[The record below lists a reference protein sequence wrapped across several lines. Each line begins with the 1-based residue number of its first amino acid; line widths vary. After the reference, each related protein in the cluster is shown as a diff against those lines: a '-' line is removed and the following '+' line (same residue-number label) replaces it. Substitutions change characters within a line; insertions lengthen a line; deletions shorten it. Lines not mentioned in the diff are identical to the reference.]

1 MELKKIIESKSFSF
15 DYDRYA
21 RNLDFPTSLVVYLE
35 TVFSPNLNRVIQK
48 NLPTIEKIY
57 ADAGKTFV
65 YLPALLLEMTDLLP
79 YFKPLAVIDETVTS
93 QNITPIVTT
102 KLFAELNISTDC
114 QGGML
119 LTRTGNGNTMTLTP
133 LMVKGFTMKAFL
145 IEHASLSKI
154 WDNRKYSTVLT
165 DDRWPDMD
173 DTPSKDPELHFN
185 EDIARIV
192 SEIDERIRYL
202 KEKGLFHL
210 LSETIAPMLL
220 PQLSRL
226 HITDDYRIFLPDY
239 RNMEIK
245 MNPLSKTVYFLFL
258 CNPWGISL
266 NSLSYYHCELTE
278 IYRLVSG
285 QSNLDDM
292 AESIRRL
299 ADPSDNSIYEKC
311 SRIKRAFLQDLSD
324 DIAKNYYVFGEIN
337 EPKRISLSRSLVE
350 IPDAL
355 KNISNDQRITR
366 QNMDIIS
373 ALIKGIPNI

>member
-1 MELKKIIESKSFSF
+1 M
-15 DYDRYA
+15 
-21 RNLDFPTSLVVYLE
+21 
-35 TVFSPNLNRVIQK
+35 
-48 NLPTIEKIY
+48 
-57 ADAGKTFV
+57 
-65 YLPALLLEMTDLLP
+65 LP

-285 QSNLDDM
+285 RSNLDDM

-299 ADPSDNSIYEKC
+299 ADPVRQFYLREMFTYQ
-311 SRIKRAFLQDLSD
+311 A
-324 DIAKNYYVFGEIN
+324 
-337 EPKRISLSRSLVE
+337 SLF
-350 IPDAL
+350 
-355 KNISNDQRITR
+355 TR
-366 QNMDIIS
+366 FV
-373 ALIKGIPNI
+373 G

>member
-1 MELKKIIESKSFSF
+1 
-15 DYDRYA
+15 
-21 RNLDFPTSLVVYLE
+21 
-35 TVFSPNLNRVIQK
+35 
-48 NLPTIEKIY
+48 
-57 ADAGKTFV
+57 
-65 YLPALLLEMTDLLP
+65 
-79 YFKPLAVIDETVTS
+79 
-93 QNITPIVTT
+93 
-102 KLFAELNISTDC
+102 
-114 QGGML
+114 
-119 LTRTGNGNTMTLTP
+119 
-133 LMVKGFTMKAFL
+133 MKAFL

-285 QSNLDDM
+285 RSNLDDM

>member
-1 MELKKIIESKSFSF
+1 
-15 DYDRYA
+15 
-21 RNLDFPTSLVVYLE
+21 
-35 TVFSPNLNRVIQK
+35 
-48 NLPTIEKIY
+48 
-57 ADAGKTFV
+57 
-65 YLPALLLEMTDLLP
+65 
-79 YFKPLAVIDETVTS
+79 
-93 QNITPIVTT
+93 
-102 KLFAELNISTDC
+102 
-114 QGGML
+114 
-119 LTRTGNGNTMTLTP
+119 
-133 LMVKGFTMKAFL
+133 
-145 IEHASLSKI
+145 
-154 WDNRKYSTVLT
+154 
-165 DDRWPDMD
+165 
-173 DTPSKDPELHFN
+173 
-185 EDIARIV
+185 
-192 SEIDERIRYL
+192 
-202 KEKGLFHL
+202 
-210 LSETIAPMLL
+210 MLL

-285 QSNLDDM
+285 RSNLDDM

>member
-1 MELKKIIESKSFSF
+1 
-15 DYDRYA
+15 
-21 RNLDFPTSLVVYLE
+21 
-35 TVFSPNLNRVIQK
+35 
-48 NLPTIEKIY
+48 
-57 ADAGKTFV
+57 
-65 YLPALLLEMTDLLP
+65 
-79 YFKPLAVIDETVTS
+79 
-93 QNITPIVTT
+93 
-102 KLFAELNISTDC
+102 
-114 QGGML
+114 
-119 LTRTGNGNTMTLTP
+119 MTLTP

-285 QSNLDDM
+285 RSNLDDM

>member
-1 MELKKIIESKSFSF
+1 
-15 DYDRYA
+15 
-21 RNLDFPTSLVVYLE
+21 
-35 TVFSPNLNRVIQK
+35 
-48 NLPTIEKIY
+48 
-57 ADAGKTFV
+57 
-65 YLPALLLEMTDLLP
+65 
-79 YFKPLAVIDETVTS
+79 
-93 QNITPIVTT
+93 
-102 KLFAELNISTDC
+102 
-114 QGGML
+114 
-119 LTRTGNGNTMTLTP
+119 
-133 LMVKGFTMKAFL
+133 
-145 IEHASLSKI
+145 
-154 WDNRKYSTVLT
+154 
-165 DDRWPDMD
+165 MD
-173 DTPSKDPELHFN
+173 DSPSKDPELHFN
-185 EDIARIV
+185 KDIARVV

-285 QSNLDDM
+285 RSNLDDM

-337 EPKRISLSRSLVE
+337 EPKRVSLSRSLVE
-350 IPDAL
+350 IPETL
-355 KNISNDQRITR
+355 KNISNNQRITR

-373 ALIKGIPNI
+373 ALIKGTHSI

>member
-226 HITDDYRIFLPDY
+226 HITDD
-239 RNMEIK
+239 
-245 MNPLSKTVYFLFL
+245 
-258 CNPWGISL
+258 
-266 NSLSYYHCELTE
+266 
-278 IYRLVSG
+278 
-285 QSNLDDM
+285 
-292 AESIRRL
+292 
-299 ADPSDNSIYEKC
+299 
-311 SRIKRAFLQDLSD
+311 
-324 DIAKNYYVFGEIN
+324 
-337 EPKRISLSRSLVE
+337 
-350 IPDAL
+350 
-355 KNISNDQRITR
+355 
-366 QNMDIIS
+366 
-373 ALIKGIPNI
+373 

>member
-165 DDRWPDMD
+165 DDRWTDMD

-285 QSNLDDM
+285 RSNLDDM

-355 KNISNDQRITR
+355 KNILS
-366 QNMDIIS
+366 
-373 ALIKGIPNI
+373 